1 MAIQIDFEIEGE
13 KQISRRLNIVADGIT
28 DFKAPLQLSASE
40 FIRAF
45 KQNFSSN
52 GGMLGEPWP
61 ARKPQFKSGVRVD
74 TWALLRKTTRMYNS
88 FRGQVSASE
97 LEIINTAAQFKY
109 HQSNQP
115 RSKIPRRVMMK
126 LDEARKRIV
135 IKALQAYII
144 KITRG
149 A

>member
-13 KQISRRLNIVADGIT
+13 KQISRRLNIVADNIT

-45 KQNFSSN
+45 KQNFAN
-52 GGMLGEPWP
+52 EGAMLGEPWP
-61 ARKPQFKSGVRVD
+61 KRKPVFKNGVRVD

-88 FRGQVSASE
+88 FRGQVSATE
-97 LEIINTAAQFKY
+97 LEVINTAAQFKY
-109 HQSNQP
+109 HQSNKP

-126 LDEARKRIV
+126 LDEARKRFV
-135 IKALQAYII
+135 IKALQRYII
-144 KITRG
+144 NITRG